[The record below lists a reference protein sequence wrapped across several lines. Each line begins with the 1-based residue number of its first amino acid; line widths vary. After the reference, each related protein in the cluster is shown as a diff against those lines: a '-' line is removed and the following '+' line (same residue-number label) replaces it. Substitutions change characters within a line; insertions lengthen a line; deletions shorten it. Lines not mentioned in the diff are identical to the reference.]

1 MQRMLYNVDLLLPLT
16 GKVMTTTQMRIFFA
30 GLALLAFLAGCTEE
44 APQTAKQSRQ
54 AETRTVV
61 AEKAAEPL
69 PAAVETETTD
79 KQPPRPPLRESFQ
92 EEPKLSFFPRVGDFQ
107 PPRDS
112 QRHPDWR
119 NAINQ
124 LVKVTGVA
132 ENAADGSR
140 GWVFRSI
147 NSIDSLGYFSP
158 VAVEPGRIYQVTFKL
173 IADLPA
179 GASAGMSI
187 LEFDEFLWIG
197 EQYTEETYKKHF
209 RGVHEGRR
217 LTGKGHGMQA
227 FAFSTGPET
236 RMVHLVMFRE
246 GTHDSNSLMFD
257 DIEIR

>member
-1 MQRMLYNVDLLLPLT
+1 
-16 GKVMTTTQMRIFFA
+16 MTTAQTQIFLA
-30 GLALLAFLAGCTEE
+30 GLAVLACLAGCREE
-44 APQTAKQSRQ
+44 APQTATHSRQ
-54 AETRTVV
+54 EANRPVAAAKASAPTQAAGQAE
-61 AEKAAEPL
+61 AA
-69 PAAVETETTD
+69 D
-79 KQPPRPPLRESFQ
+79 KQPPRPPLRETFQ
-92 EEPKLSFFPRVGDFQ
+92 EEPKLSFFPRIGDFQ

-119 NAINQ
+119 SHINQ

-140 GWVFRSI
+140 GWVFRSL
-147 NSIDSLGYFSP
+147 NAIDSLGYFAP

-179 GASAGMSI
+179 GATAGISV

-197 EQYTEETYKKHF
+197 EQYTEETYSRHF

-217 LTGKGHGMQA
+217 LTGKGHGIQA

-246 GTHDSNSLMFD
+246 GTHDDNSLMFD

>member
-1 MQRMLYNVDLLLPLT
+1 
-16 GKVMTTTQMRIFFA
+16 MTTAQTQIFLA
-30 GLALLAFLAGCTEE
+30 GLAVLACLAGCREE
-44 APQTAKQSRQ
+44 PPQTATHSRQ
-54 AETRTVV
+54 EANRPVVTSKASAPTQATGQAE
-61 AEKAAEPL
+61 AA
-69 PAAVETETTD
+69 D
-79 KQPPRPPLRESFQ
+79 KQPPRPPLRENFQ
-92 EEPKLSFFPRVGDFQ
+92 AEPKLSFFPRVGAFQ

-112 QRHPDWR
+112 GRHPDWR
-119 NAINQ
+119 TGINQ

-147 NSIDSLGYFSP
+147 NAIDSLGYFAP
-158 VAVEPGRIYQVTFKL
+158 IAVEPDRIYQVTFKL

-187 LEFDEFLWIG
+187 LEFDEFLWIA
-197 EQYTEETYKKHF
+197 EQYTEETYNRHF
-209 RGVHEGRR
+209 QGVHEGRR

-227 FAFSTGPET
+227 FVFATGPET

-246 GTHDSNSLMFD
+246 GTHDGNSLMFD